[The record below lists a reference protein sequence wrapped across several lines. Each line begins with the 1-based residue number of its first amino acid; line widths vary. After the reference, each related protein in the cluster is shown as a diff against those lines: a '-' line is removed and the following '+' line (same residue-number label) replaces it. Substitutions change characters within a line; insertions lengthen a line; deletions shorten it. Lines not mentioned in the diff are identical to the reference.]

1 MGTMADIIEVL
12 SEFNSYIAFDIC
24 ATMGYEKYKFYQLQE
39 AYDIYK
45 HQLNKNDFLDLC
57 TQLGRIYANLGHEQL
72 AFDCYFEALEQ
83 AKDVDCNEKLAVLYS
98 YMASTYLRLCQFKE
112 ALKYFHKERT
122 CYYNLLN
129 DSEDLLER
137 VFLLHIN
144 LGMTYCALNNYEMAY
159 NHLKIIEERR
169 FFDITYKYRIV
180 ISYLRL
186 KKSYGFMEKDKITY
200 YTKQLLYEKNLAQY
214 KEHFYE
220 FYDIFNIQI
229 SLDDLDAAYEFL
241 VVLQEIEKDLNYN
254 NYRNLVLVSNILYY
268 QKKNEKAKYLEALK
282 YFFEDTSEQED
293 EIRELKQI
301 RMLKRN
307 EIYRIEQENKL
318 RQKHIEILKQR
329 SEEDE
334 LTKLPN
340 RYYLKSYVEDKLAKA
355 IKHSLPFAID
365 LIDVDFFKHYNDSFG
380 HLKGDDCL
388 VVIAGVL
395 RSVAKIHT
403 VIRYGGDEFI
413 IIFYNQTINEIQ
425 KIVQEIQDSIFQCN
439 IPQTVG
445 VPSDRV
451 SLSHGIFYTIPS
463 LSTTFEALIK
473 KADAAL
479 NQGKRQSRNAVCFDT
494 SEVSHNVDFKNR
506 RVLCE
511 SK

>member
-1 MGTMADIIEVL
+1 MADIQEVL
-12 SEFNSYIAFDIC
+12 NEFNSYITFDIC
-24 ATMGYEKYKFYQLQE
+24 ATKGYEKYKFYQLQE

-45 HQLNKNDFLDLC
+45 HQLNKVDFLDLC

-72 AFDCYFEALEQ
+72 AFDRYFEALEQ
-83 AKDVDCNEKLAVLYS
+83 AKDIDCNEKLAVLYS

-112 ALKYFHKERT
+112 ALKHFHKERT

-144 LGMTYCALNNYEMAY
+144 LGMTYCALNNYEMAQNY
-159 NHLKIIEERR
+159 LKIIDERR
-169 FFDITYKYRIV
+169 FFELTYKYRIG

-186 KKSYGFMEKDKITY
+186 KTSYGFKKKDQIIY

-214 KEHFYE
+214 KEYFYE
-220 FYDIFNIQI
+220 FYDIFNIHI
-229 SLDDLDAAYEFL
+229 SLNNLDVAYIFL
-241 VVLQEIEKDLNYN
+241 EVIQEIGKDLNYN
-254 NYRNLVLVSNILYY
+254 NYKNLVLISNILYY
-268 QKKNEKAKYLEALK
+268 QRKNEKAKYLEALK
-282 YFFEDTSEQED
+282 YFYDVTSEQED
-293 EIRELKQI
+293 VVRELKQV

-318 RQKHIEILKQR
+318 RQKYIEGLKQR

-340 RYYLKSYVEDKLAKA
+340 RYYLRTYVEEKLAEA
-355 IKHSLPFAID
+355 IKYSLPFGID
-365 LIDVDFFKHYNDSFG
+365 LIDVDYFKHYNDSFG

-388 VVIAGVL
+388 VLIAGVL

-413 IIFYNQTINEIQ
+413 IIFYNQTINEI
-425 KIVQEIQDSIFQCN
+425 KKVVQEIQDSIFQCN
-439 IPQTVG
+439 IPQAAR
-445 VPSDRV
+445 VPFDRI
-451 SLSHGIFYTIPS
+451 SLSHGVFYTIPS
-463 LSTTFEALIK
+463 LSTTLEALINR
-473 KADAAL
+473 ADAAL
-479 NQGKRQSRNAVCFDT
+479 NQGKRMTRNAVCFDS
-494 SEVSHNVDFKNR
+494 SEVSHNVDCKNR

-511 SK
+511 SR